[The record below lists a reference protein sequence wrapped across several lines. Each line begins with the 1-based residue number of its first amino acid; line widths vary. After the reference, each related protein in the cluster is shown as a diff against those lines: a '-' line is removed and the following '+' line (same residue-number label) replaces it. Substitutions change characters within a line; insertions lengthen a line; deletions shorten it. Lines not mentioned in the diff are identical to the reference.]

1 MLILTAACIVLSL
14 LVIVGAIPNELP
26 IEDNL
31 PTWNDL
37 EG

>member
-1 MLILTAACIVLSL
+1 MLVLTVALTVLAL
-14 LVIVGAIPNELP
+14 MICLGAVPNNLP

>member
-1 MLILTAACIVLSL
+1 MIVLTVGLTVLALMICS
-14 LVIVGAIPNELP
+14 GAIPNELP